1 MEGGWELL
9 LPVFSFSF
17 SFSFSSSFSFSFFEE
32 ETTVFD

>member
-17 SFSFSSSFSFSFFEE
+17 SSSFSFSFFEE
-32 ETTVFD
+32 EMTVFD